1 MQEFELLS
9 LSHFLAFSICL
20 AAIVFIPKAIQ
31 SKPGL
36 ENFSKYLLVILLI
49 ENQIRSTYIETWIK
63 GGNLLENLPLH
74 LCDFS
79 AIVLSLI
86 HI

>member
-9 LSHFLAFSICL
+9 LSHFLGFSICL

-49 ENQIRSTYIETWIK
+49 
-63 GGNLLENLPLH
+63 LL
-74 LCDFS
+74 
-79 AIVLSLI
+79 AT
-86 HI
+86 

>member
-9 LSHFLAFSICL
+9 LSHFLGFSICL

-36 ENFSKYLLVILLI
+36 ENFSKY
-49 ENQIRSTYIETWIK
+49 EQTYYST
-63 GGNLLENLPLH
+63 
-74 LCDFS
+74 F
-79 AIVLSLI
+79 IVVG
-86 HI
+86 